1 MAKSVDSHYIMNYT
15 GSYTLVFDIFQPF
28 SLFKAA
34 KSDNSIAAH
43 YLSILQEKGSIDY
56 TNDLIPDLWC
66 VQALRHKDIFTDLP
80 RQHGKST
87 STVDLTSLY
96 TNTSLIPIGDLQ
108 LIQQKIKSLS
118 LESDPDNLLDYD
130 PTLRD
135 DYRFS
140 KIYVTPFDMRP
151 IQDKDKNI
159 EKLNEPLKAK
169 LLGYGVVRLFRDYER
184 KLKTAEDGNE
194 KHSSLLQTVPGDGTM
209 VAIIAVPSY
218 FSVPDLLS
226 FVGNQVK
233 ANVSHYRIVKS
244 QTPNRFMF
252 LMKFRN
258 KEKAEAFQKSYN
270 GKNFNSMEPETCHVI
285 IINKIVFRSE
295 NKLDK
300 DNNQLSNI
308 PYLLDDPFTAVPQ
321 SSEPKTLSKIPY
333 ASSHQML
340 LELPTCPVC
349 LERMDASVSGLLT
362 IPCQHTFHCKCLSK
376 WQDDTCPIC
385 RYTSRFDIKRAR
397 KRIVSNAIEERS
409 FSNNLEESSS
419 NKAKFDTSEPD
430 FYDEDD
436 DDEDDDDDEE
446 VDRCVVCK
454 STEHLWICLICGNIG
469 CGRYDLGHAIDHYNQ
484 TSHCFAMEMSSQR
497 VWDYAGDNYVHRLV
511 QNEVDGKLVELPLRE
526 EKSQN
531 NMESLVAA
539 EKVDKIGFE
548 YSKMLISQLESQREF
563 YEARYDNLLIKTAGD
578 LQYSKSQFEEL
589 AEKLKLLTSKQK
601 TQESSS
607 SSSTSVDKKLTN
619 KLKEEEALN
628 GALSE
633 KVEFLFNENK
643 KLKEETEELQQQVQD
658 LMFFLESREKFKDAP
673 DDVKEG
679 TIVIESSSRGKKIK
693 KKHKKK

>member
-1 MAKSVDSHYIMNYT
+1 MNYT

-34 KSDNSIAAH
+34 KSDNFIAAH

-87 STVDLTSLY
+87 SAVDLSLLY

-108 LIQQKIKSLS
+108 LIQQKLESLS
-118 LESDPDNLLDYD
+118 LEEADPDNLLDYD

-140 KIYVTPFDMRP
+140 KIYITPFDMRP
-151 IQDKDKNI
+151 VQDKDKSI

-184 KLKTAEDGNE
+184 KLKTADDGNE
-194 KHSSLLQTVPGDGTM
+194 KHSGSLQSVTGDGTM

-226 FVGNQVK
+226 FVGNEAK
-233 ANVSHYRIVKS
+233 SNVSHYRIVKS

-333 ASSHQML
+333 ASSQQML

-385 RYTSRFDIKRAR
+385 RYTSRFDFKKAR
-397 KRIVSNAIEERS
+397 KRMASSTVEES
-409 FSNNLEESSS
+409 SSSNNLEESSS

-430 FYDEDD
+430 FYDEDSD
-436 DDEDDDDDEE
+436 EDEDDDDDEE

-484 TSHCFAMEMSSQR
+484 TSHCFAMEMISQR

-526 EKSQN
+526 DKSQN
-531 NMESLVAA
+531 NMESLSLVAA

-563 YEARYDNLLIKTAGD
+563 YESRYDSLLVKTAGD
-578 LQYSKSQFEEL
+578 LQYSKAQYKEL

-601 TQESSS
+601 SQESSYS
-607 SSSTSVDKKLTN
+607 SFASVNKELNN

-633 KVEFLFNENK
+633 KAEFLSNENK
-643 KLKEETEELQQQVQD
+643 KLKEEAEELQQQVQD

-679 TIVIESSSRGKKIK
+679 QIVIEPTSRGRKVKRKNKK
-693 KKHKKK
+693 